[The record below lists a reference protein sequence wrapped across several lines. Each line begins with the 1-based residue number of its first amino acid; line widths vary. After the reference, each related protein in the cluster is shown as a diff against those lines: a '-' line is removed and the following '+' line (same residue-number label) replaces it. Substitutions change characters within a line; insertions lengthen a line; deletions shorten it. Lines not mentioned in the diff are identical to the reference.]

1 MLLRSGDIFH
11 LASISLR
18 ITQCIDSHSEASS
31 LTWIVN
37 RESHSVMAATPSVHI
52 PIQMPDSG
60 VLLCNHSKTWIVLW
74 LWCWLATKLHI
85 TYPHAHPLKN
95 RFLKNKIV
103 ALLSTFIDLS
113 TWIAY
118 HRNSLTSNNYASM
131 SSAISSIHLVIVL
144 AKRGTHA
151 TFWTAACPESSWQMS
166 LVVGR
171 INYSPTLLSS
181 SMWLGTKNDAFSA
194 DTFDEVVA
202 FNNCFCSSCSHFF
215 FFWKTVKACPSM
227 QRAWFLCGESV
238 LKVSWLRCVPGP
250 YILCRVGWRMWTT

>member
-118 HRNSLTSNNYASM
+118 HGDSLILSNECLVVLCYFINSSSYSASQKRNSCHLLNCSLSWKFLTN
-131 SSAISSIHLVIVL
+131 VL
-144 AKRGTHA
+144 G
-151 TFWTAACPESSWQMS
+151 SWQ
-166 LVVGR
+166 
-171 INYSPTLLSS
+171 
-181 SMWLGTKNDAFSA
+181 D
-194 DTFDEVVA
+194 
-202 FNNCFCSSCSHFF
+202 
-215 FFWKTVKACPSM
+215 
-227 QRAWFLCGESV
+227 
-238 LKVSWLRCVPGP
+238 
-250 YILCRVGWRMWTT
+250 